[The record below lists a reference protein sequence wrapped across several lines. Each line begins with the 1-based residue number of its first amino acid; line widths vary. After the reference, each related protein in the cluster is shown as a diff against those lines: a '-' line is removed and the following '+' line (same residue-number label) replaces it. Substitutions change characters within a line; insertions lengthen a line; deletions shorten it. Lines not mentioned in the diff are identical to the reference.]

1 MAEPRPTLDFSKTK
15 INIRRTGDKIF
26 ASIDERGYLNLN
38 SVHNVIIKD
47 NFFYSPKYILCIL
60 NSSLIDY
67 IYRNLVPD
75 DGRVFSEVKIIN
87 LKKLPIHKATP
98 EEQNPLI
105 QNVDRILKLNNN
117 LQKETNSFKD
127 WFIHTFNIEKLS
139 QKLEKYYEL
148 SIDSFLNEVK
158 KKKVNVKSRENYQT
172 LKEEFEK
179 SVRVINPLLQ
189 QIMETDSEIDQMVYD
204 LYGLTP
210 EEIKIIEES
219 LDG

>member
-1 MAEPRPTLDFSKTK
+1 M
-15 INIRRTGDKIF
+15 
-26 ASIDERGYLNLN
+26 N